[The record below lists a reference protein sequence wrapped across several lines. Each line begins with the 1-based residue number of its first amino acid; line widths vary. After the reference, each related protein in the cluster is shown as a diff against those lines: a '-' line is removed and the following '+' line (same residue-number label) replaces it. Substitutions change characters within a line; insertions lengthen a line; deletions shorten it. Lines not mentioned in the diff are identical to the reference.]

1 MRVAVS
7 LIGKVSP
14 LDGNRARF
22 GYCND
27 ISADGSAECSLDYNS
42 GSSEEWPDDVHNSD
56 GVIGVGIAGED
67 CCAGNAGWTN
77 HFVDPTPNQGSG
89 ALKQAWIFVL
99 PAPTLPP
106 DGWSVVLKTN
116 GDSTFGYSS
125 PVWRNNQLI
134 DEGSDPTQPGEHDRL

>member
-27 ISADGSAECSLDYNS
+27 IS
-42 GSSEEWPDDVHNSD
+42 
-56 GVIGVGIAGED
+56 GED

-99 PAPTLPP
+99 PAATLTP

-116 GDSTFGYSS
+116 GDSTLGYSS
-125 PVWRNNQLI
+125 PLWGDDQTLHPETNPTEPGNAKYRYYLDLPFDAVMGCV
-134 DEGSDPTQPGEHDRL
+134 GS